1 MSIIFLISANYIH
14 ICHEKDPNLKSCMLE
29 SIETLRSRLKQGIPE
44 LHAPSIDPIVLGD
57 LIVSERTQSNGL
69 RLSAQ
74 KIRAFGASGFKLTKF
89 EYV

>member
-1 MSIIFLISANYIH
+1 MV
-14 ICHEKDPNLKSCMLE
+14 K
-29 SIETLRSRLKQGIPE
+29 SIETLRPHLVKGIPE

-74 KIRAFGASGFKLTKF
+74 KIRAYGASAFKLKKF
-89 EYV
+89 E